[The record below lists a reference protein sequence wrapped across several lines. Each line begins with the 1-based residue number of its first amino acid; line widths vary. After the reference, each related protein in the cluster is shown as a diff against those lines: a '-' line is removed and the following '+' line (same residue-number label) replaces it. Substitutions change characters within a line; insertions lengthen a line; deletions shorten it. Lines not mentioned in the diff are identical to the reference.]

1 MNDSNCQCAALQFY
15 CTAGNGMEP
24 FLIQE
29 VKTKLAAKDVD
40 HIPGKVFFTTSFE
53 IKQVRELKSAERLF
67 LLLKRH
73 SPLSGHTAK
82 TPSGIQSR
90 LMGDGSDWTRAVLSW
105 RCLQRDLMM
114 RSDCTLSVA
123 LPGRKRKR
131 EEEEVKESG
140 VEGSTC
146 NGPNGAQKLGLEG
159 ERREL
164 GPSKDHISSTEDSG
178 RVNCVAGD
186 KVEEDRIEGSRD
198 RKTSTVSFRVSCRC
212 SGALSRRFSPQDLSR
227 IIGTAASRQLGWRV
241 DLRKPDLEV
250 NVYMSDDHCVLGI
263 PLLRLPLANRSYM
276 KTTGLRS
283 TIAWAMASLSDIKP
297 GSCVID
303 PMCGVGTILLEA
315 AHEYQDAFFL
325 GLDIDESQLVKADQN
340 VEFAKF
346 GDRVQLLQ
354 ASSKEIPLPS
364 CSVDV
369 VVCDVPFGKKF
380 GTKTGMAA
388 SLPVIVRE
396 MERVL
401 CVGGTLVL
409 LLSPQLSCLLK
420 KSMTPRPVPS
430 HTQGEGTGVGLGGDV
445 DPSHTPS
452 LFPSL
457 QPLSYH
463 RVSLGAID
471 ALIHKYVKILTAT
484 TTLSGPD
491 CIHTLNPCIVEPE

>member
-1 MNDSNCQCAALQFY
+1 MSDSNCQCAALQFY

-40 HIPGKVFFTTSFE
+40 HIPGKVFFTTTFG

-73 SPLSGHTAK
+73 SPLSAHTVK

-105 RCLQRDLMM
+105 RRLQRDLMM
-114 RSDCTLSVA
+114 RSNCTLSVS

-131 EEEEVKESG
+131 EEEEEKESG

-146 NGPNGAQKLGLEG
+146 NGPNGTQKLGLEG
-159 ERREL
+159 ERKEL
-164 GPSKDHISSTEDSG
+164 GLSKDHISSTEDSG
-178 RVNCVAGD
+178 SGNCVAGD
-186 KVEEDRIEGSRD
+186 KVEEDRIEGSCD
-198 RKTSTVSFRVSCRC
+198 GKTSTVSFRVSCRC

-250 NVYMSDDHCVLGI
+250 NVYISDDHCVLGI
-263 PLLRLPLANRSYM
+263 PLLRL
-276 KTTGLRS
+276 
-283 TIAWAMASLSDIKP
+283 P

-325 GLDIDESQLVKADQN
+325 GLDIDESQLVKACQN

-354 ASSKEIPLPS
+354 SSSKDIPLPS
-364 CSVDV
+364 CSVDA

-380 GTKTGMAA
+380 GTKTDMAA

-401 CVGGTLVL
+401 RVGGTLVL

-420 KSMTPRPVPS
+420 KSITPRPVPL
-430 HTQGEGTGVGLGGDV
+430 HTQGEETEVGLVCDV
-445 DPSHTPS
+445 DPFLTPS
-452 LFPSL
+452 PFPSL
-457 QPLSYH
+457 QSLGYH

-484 TTLSGPD
+484 TTLGGPD
-491 CIHTLNPCIVEPE
+491 